1 MKNVC
6 MIKAVLRW
14 TKETQAVGIMFH
26 IDGARMEQWCQLR
39 LEISHNKIV
48 FERSG
53 KTEKDQ
59 FFDEER
65 PIHFR
70 MEQYAEITL
79 LTSNDIVVVYVDDVA
94 CAVGAMLISAGHTG
108 VLWNMGK
115 FRLMKFE
122 VFEGKE
128 QNRIVKNSA
137 E

>member
-59 FFDEER
+59 FLMRKDQFISEWN
-65 PIHFR
+65 
-70 MEQYAEITL
+70 
-79 LTSNDIVVVYVDDVA
+79 S
-94 CAVGAMLISAGHTG
+94 MLK
-108 VLWNMGK
+108 L
-115 FRLMKFE
+115 RY
-122 VFEGKE
+122 
-128 QNRIVKNSA
+128 
-137 E
+137 